1 MMKYHNHNDA
11 MSPLREQL
19 KTIIFGTD
27 TLPGKLFDLV
37 LIFTIIISIITV
49 LIDSVEDYHQ
59 KYGNILKITEWI
71 LTIMFTLEYSMRIYC
86 IRRPLSYMYSF
97 YGVID
102 LLAILPTYLSVLI
115 PGAEVLIVIR
125 VLRVLRIF
133 RVLKLVQYMGEASL
147 LVKALSASR
156 RKIFVFLFSIMNIV
170 IILGSVMY
178 LVEGE
183 ASGFDSIPRS
193 IYWAI
198 VTLTTVGYGDISPIT
213 NLGQAIAA
221 VIMITGYSIIAVPTG
236 IVTAELV
243 FSDSQSRE
251 KECIVCNKG
260 GLKNDSKYCRYCGAK
275 LPK

>member
-37 LIFTIIISIITV
+37 LIFTIIISIISV
-49 LIDSVEDYHQ
+49 LIDSVEYYHQ
-59 KYGNILKITEWI
+59 KYGNILKIAEWI
-71 LTIMFTLEYSMRIYC
+71 LTIIFTLEYSMRIYC

-221 VIMITGYSIIAVPTG
+221 VIMVTGYSIIAVPTG

-243 FSDSQSRE
+243 FSDNIPGTQ
-251 KECIVCNKG
+251 ECIVCG
-260 GLKNDSKYCRYCGAK
+260 MGDLKEDANFCRICGAK
-275 LPK
+275 LPE

>member
-1 MMKYHNHNDA
+1 MGT
-11 MSPLREQL
+11 LRERL
-19 KTIIFGTD
+19 KIIIFGTD
-27 TLPGKLFDLV
+27 TRAGKLFDLFLIITIV
-37 LIFTIIISIITV
+37 LSIITV
-49 LIDSVEDYHQ
+49 LLDSVAEYSRN
-59 KYGNILKITEWI
+59 YGNILNIAEWI
-71 LTIMFTLEYSMRIYC
+71 FTIMFTVEYVLRIYC
-86 IRRPLSYMYSF
+86 IRRPLGYMYSF
-97 YGVID
+97 FGIID
-102 LLAILPTYLSVLI
+102 LLAVLPTYLSLFI
-115 PGAEVLIVIR
+115 PGTEVLAVIR
-125 VLRVLRIF
+125 VLRVLRVF
-133 RVLKLVQYMGEASL
+133 RVLKLAQYMGEAEL
-147 LVKALSASR
+147 LVKALAASR
-156 RKIFVFLFSIMNIV
+156 RKIFIFLFSVMNIV

-243 FSDSQSRE
+243 FAENVSGKQ
-251 KECIVCNKG
+251 ECIVCG
-260 GLKNDSKYCRYCGAK
+260 IGDLNDDAKFCSSCGAK

>member
-1 MMKYHNHNDA
+1 MGT
-11 MSPLREQL
+11 LRERL
-19 KTIIFGTD
+19 KIIIFGTD
-27 TLPGKLFDLV
+27 TRAGKLFDLFLIITIV
-37 LIFTIIISIITV
+37 LSIITV
-49 LIDSVEDYHQ
+49 LLDSVAEYSRN
-59 KYGNILKITEWI
+59 YGNILNIAEWI
-71 LTIMFTLEYSMRIYC
+71 FTIMFTVEYVLRIYC
-86 IRRPLSYMYSF
+86 IRRPLGYMYSF
-97 YGVID
+97 FGIID
-102 LLAILPTYLSVLI
+102 LLAVLPTYLSLFI
-115 PGAEVLIVIR
+115 PGTEVLAVIR
-125 VLRVLRIF
+125 VLRVLRVF
-133 RVLKLVQYMGEASL
+133 RVLKLAQYMGEAEL
-147 LVKALSASR
+147 LVKALAASR
-156 RKIFVFLFSIMNIV
+156 RKIFIFLFSVMNIV

-221 VIMITGYSIIAVPTG
+221 IIMITGYSIIAVPTG

-243 FSDSQSRE
+243 LSDSLSRE

>member
-37 LIFTIIISIITV
+37 LIFSIIISIITV

-59 KYGNILKITEWI
+59 NYGNILKIAEWI

-221 VIMITGYSIIAVPTG
+221 IIMVTGYSIIAVPTG
-236 IVTAELV
+236 IVTAELI
-243 FSDSQSRE
+243 FPDNIPGTQ
-251 KECIVCNKG
+251 ECIVCG
-260 GLKNDSKYCRYCGAK
+260 MGDLKEDANFCRICGAK
-275 LPK
+275 LPE